1 MASSRS
7 ARFSTPVVFT
17 VSLFTSCIQACA
29 LANTADLGAWLLVVM
44 VVVVMALGVL
54 VVVVVVLVLVVVV
67 LVLVTGGGGDGGS
80 GFDPVGAGVLAIF
93 NMT

>member
-44 VVVVMALGVL
+44 VVMALGVL

-67 LVLVTGGGGDGGS
+67 MVLVTSGGGGGGS
-80 GFDPVGAGVLAIF
+80 GFDPVGAGISAIF
-93 NMT
+93 T